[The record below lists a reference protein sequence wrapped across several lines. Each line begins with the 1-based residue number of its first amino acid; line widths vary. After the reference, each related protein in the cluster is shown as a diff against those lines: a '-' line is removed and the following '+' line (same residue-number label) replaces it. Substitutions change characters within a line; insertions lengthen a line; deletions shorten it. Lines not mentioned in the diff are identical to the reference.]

1 MTSDEV
7 LAWPMMQEEVLLVET
22 LSSIHVASVEVGTKI
37 GNVAAKSDIWQPTF
51 DGNNSQLVDQEWL
64 QDDDD
69 DEVVEK
75 LDVEEE
81 VEVPMEE
88 TLNEDKDW
96 LEREG

>member
-1 MTSDEV
+1 M
-7 LAWPMMQEEVLLVET
+7 
-22 LSSIHVASVEVGTKI
+22 
-37 GNVAAKSDIWQPTF
+37 
-51 DGNNSQLVDQEWL
+51 
-64 QDDDD
+64 
-69 DEVVEK
+69 EK

>member
-1 MTSDEV
+1 
-7 LAWPMMQEEVLLVET
+7 
-22 LSSIHVASVEVGTKI
+22 
-37 GNVAAKSDIWQPTF
+37 
-51 DGNNSQLVDQEWL
+51 
-64 QDDDD
+64 
-69 DEVVEK
+69 VEK